1 MKKIW
6 LVSLLLIAIAIPS
19 LASIFKDDQ
28 TLSVTGTGLVKVE
41 PDTANVRLGVDVSKK
56 TAQEAQAGNAEIMQM
71 VMAAMGK
78 QGIPKD
84 KIQTSGFNIWPEMKY
99 EPGQSPK
106 VVGYRCSN
114 QVNISVEDLSKTSK
128 VIDAGISAGANNVQG
143 VQFFRKD
150 DAEFK
155 KLALDKA
162 VKDAAVKA
170 QAIANAAGLKIK
182 GIKNIIESGA
192 VTVPQADYAVR
203 AMGVGGAEQTP
214 ISPGLMEVRGSV
226 TISYAVE

>member
-1 MKKIW
+1 MKKAFAVL
-6 LVSLLLIAIAIPS
+6 LVIGFAFSAS
-19 LASIFKDDQ
+19 ASILKEDKV
-28 TLSVTGTGLVKVE
+28 LSVTGLGLVKVE
-41 PDTANVRLGVDVSKK
+41 PDTASIKLGVEVSRK
-56 TAQEAQAGNAEIMQM
+56 TAQEAQTENAAVMQK
-71 VMAAMGK
+71 VAAAMEK
-78 QGIPKD
+78 LGIPKE
-84 KIQTSGFNIWPEMKY
+84 KLQTSGFYIWPEMKY
-99 EPGQSPK
+99 EPNQPPRTM
-106 VVGYRCSN
+106 GYRCSN
-114 QVNISVEDLSKTSK
+114 QVNISVEDLSKASK

-162 VKDAAVKA
+162 VKDAAAKA

-192 VTVPQADYAVR
+192 VIAPQADYAVR

-226 TISYAVE
+226 TISYAAE